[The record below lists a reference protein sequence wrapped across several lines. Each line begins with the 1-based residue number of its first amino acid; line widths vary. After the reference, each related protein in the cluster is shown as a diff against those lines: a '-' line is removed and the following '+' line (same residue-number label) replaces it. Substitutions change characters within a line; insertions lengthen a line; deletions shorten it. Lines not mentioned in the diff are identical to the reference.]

1 MSQSERDAVAAIC
14 LLAAFADGEP
24 DDKERNRIRTVMD
37 GLSTDAGSA
46 GAGVSNQVY
55 QRVIFKQTDGAREAA
70 QLSTPEMKKLAYEM
84 AVSVCDADGVSS
96 AAEQAFL
103 ASLAGACG
111 VSAAEAASY
120 VQQVNLITDAPVG
133 GGASAGSASGLGGT
147 GGAAAGARAASA
159 AGVAGGTALGS
170 TSGTPAPL
178 SDVMEKEID
187 GSIANYA
194 ILNGALELLPQGLA
208 SAAIIPLQI
217 KMVYEIGK
225 RYGYTLDK
233 GHIKDFLATAGVGMT
248 SQVVESFARRLV
260 GGLLENV
267 AGRVVGRGLGHM
279 VGNLGRTAT
288 GGVFTFASTY
298 ALGQVARQYYAGGRK
313 LSAIDLR
320 TAFTKQVTV
329 AEGLYGQYRPKIEEQ
344 ARKVNP
350 MQLLSMVRG

>member
-24 DDKERNRIRTVMD
+24 DEKERNRIRTVMD

-55 QRVIFKQTDGAREAA
+55 QRVIFKQTDAAREAA
-70 QLSTPEMKKLAYEM
+70 QLSSPEMKKLAYEM

-96 AAEQAFL
+96 PAEQAFL

-111 VSAAEAASY
+111 VSAADAASY
-120 VQQVNLITDAPVG
+120 VQQVDLITDAPVG
-133 GGASAGSASGLGGT
+133 EASGGNASGLGVTGGA
-147 GGAAAGARAASA
+147 GGAAAGIGA
-159 AGVAGGTALGS
+159 AGAALGGS
-170 TSGTPAPL
+170 SKTHGKLPDA
-178 SDVMEKEID
+178 MEKEID

-288 GGVFTFASTY
+288 GGAFTFASTY
-298 ALGQVARQYYAGGRK
+298 ALGQVARQYYAGGRT

-320 TAFTKQVTV
+320 TAFTKQVAA
-329 AEGLYGQYRPKIEEQ
+329 AEGLYGQYKPKIEEQ
-344 ARKVNP
+344 ARRVNP
-350 MQLLSMVRG
+350 MQLLSMVRGG

>member
-37 GLSTDAGSA
+37 GLSTDSGSA

-55 QRVIFKQTDGAREAA
+55 QRVIFKQTDAAREAA
-70 QLSTPEMKKLAYEM
+70 MLSSPEMKKLAYEM

-96 AAEQAFL
+96 AAEQSFL

-120 VQQVNLITDAPVG
+120 VKQVDLITDAPVG
-133 GGASAGSASGLGGT
+133 GAASASGM
-147 GGAAAGARAASA
+147 GGAAAGVGAGA
-159 AGVAGGTALGS
+159 AGGAALGS
-170 TSGTPAPL
+170 SAGTPAPL
-178 SDVMEKEID
+178 SDAMEKEID
-187 GSIANYA
+187 GSITNYA

-267 AGRVVGRGLGHM
+267 AGRVVGRGLGGM

-288 GGVFTFASTY
+288 GGAFTFASTY

-320 TAFTKQVTV
+320 TAFTKQVTA
-329 AEGLYGQYRPKIEEQ
+329 AEGMYSQYRPRIEEQ

>member
-37 GLSTDAGSA
+37 GLATDAGSA

-55 QRVIFKQTDGAREAA
+55 QRVIFKQTDAAREAA
-70 QLSTPEMKKLAYEM
+70 MLSSPEMKKLAYEM
-84 AVSVCDADGVSS
+84 AVSVCDADGVST
-96 AAEQAFL
+96 AAEQSFL
-103 ASLAGACG
+103 ATLAGACG

-120 VQQVNLITDAPVG
+120 VKQVDLIADAPVEG
-133 GGASAGSASGLGGT
+133 GSGF
-147 GGAAAGARAASA
+147 GGAAAGAAAPAA
-159 AGVAGGTALGS
+159 AGAGL
-170 TSGTPAPL
+170 GTPAPI
-178 SDVMEKEID
+178 SDAMQKEID
-187 GSIANYA
+187 GSITNYA

-267 AGRVVGRGLGHM
+267 AGRVVGRGLGGM

-288 GGVFTFASTY
+288 GGAFTFASTY

-320 TAFTKQVTV
+320 TAFTKQVAA
-329 AEGLYGQYRPKIEEQ
+329 AEVMYGQYRPKIEEQ

-350 MQLLSMVRG
+350 MQLLNLVRGG

>member
-37 GLSTDAGSA
+37 GLSSDAGNA

-55 QRVIFKQTDGAREAA
+55 QRVIFKQTDAPREAA
-70 QLSTPEMKKLAYEM
+70 QLSSPELKKLAYEM

-96 AAEQAFL
+96 VAEKAFL
-103 ASLAGACG
+103 ESLAGACG
-111 VSAAEAASY
+111 VSAADAASY
-120 VQQVNLITDAPVG
+120 VKQVDLITDAPVG
-133 GGASAGSASGLGGT
+133 GGADVGGAGAGLGGAGAAAGAGLAGSASG
-147 GGAAAGARAASA
+147 
-159 AGVAGGTALGS
+159 
-170 TSGTPAPL
+170 TPAPI
-178 SDVMEKEID
+178 SDAMQKEID
-187 GSIANYA
+187 GSITNYA

-225 RYGYTLDK
+225 RHGYTLDK

-279 VGNLGRTAT
+279 VGNMGRTAT
-288 GGVFTFASTY
+288 GGAFTFASTY

-320 TAFTKQVTV
+320 TAFTKQVAA
-329 AEGLYGQYRPKIEEQ
+329 AEGMYSQYRPRIEEQ

-350 MQLLSMVRG
+350 MQLLNMVRGG

>member
-70 QLSTPEMKKLAYEM
+70 MLSTPEMKKLAYEM

-96 AAEQAFL
+96 AAEQSFL

-133 GGASAGSASGLGGT
+133 GGASAGSPPALGGMS
-147 GGAAAGARAASA
+147 GAAAGVGAAA
-159 AGVAGGTALGS
+159 AAVGTALGS
-170 TSGTPAPL
+170 ASGTPAPL

-288 GGVFTFASTY
+288 GGAFTFASTY

-320 TAFTKQVTV
+320 TAFTKQVTA

-350 MQLLSMVRG
+350 MQLLSMVRS

>member
-37 GLSTDAGSA
+37 GLATDAGGA

-55 QRVIFKQTDGAREAA
+55 QRVIFKQTDAAREAT
-70 QLSTPEMKKLAYEM
+70 QLSSPDMKKLAYEM
-84 AVSVCDADGVSS
+84 AVSVCDADGVST
-96 AAEQAFL
+96 AAEQSFL

-111 VSAAEAASY
+111 ISAADAASY
-120 VQQVNLITDAPVG
+120 VKQVDLITDAPVD
-133 GGASAGSASGLGGT
+133 GGAGI
-147 GGAAAGARAASA
+147 GGAAAGVGAAAA
-159 AGVAGGTALGS
+159 AGAGL
-170 TSGTPAPL
+170 GTPAPI
-178 SDVMEKEID
+178 SDEMQKEID
-187 GSIANYA
+187 GSITNYS

-267 AGRVVGRGLGHM
+267 AGRVVGRGLGQM
-279 VGNLGRTAT
+279 VGNMGRTAT
-288 GGVFTFASTY
+288 GGAFTFASTY

-320 TAFTKQVTV
+320 TAFTKQVAA
-329 AEGLYGQYRPKIEEQ
+329 AEAMYGQYRPKIEEQ

-350 MQLLSMVRG
+350 MQLLNLVRGG